1 MLTNKQEETLS
12 KVKSLLGPII
22 EDEQL
27 ELFGIRILHHKASCA
42 IEIFIDRPYGGIT
55 MGECARVNK
64 KLIAKIDSENF
75 LGGNYTLEV
84 SSPGCEWPLKTK
96 KVFLRISGHRTRM
109 MLLEPIE
116 GKMELSGVVKK
127 ADDDNVTIQCGAD
140 DKDIPLTKIQKAIQ
154 II

>member
-96 KVFLRISGHRTRM
+96 KDFLRISGHRTRM
-109 MLLEPIE
+109 MLLEPYLRIWVIM
-116 GKMELSGVVKK
+116 KMLWLFGNFHLRESLHRQSRGLKISKK
-127 ADDDNVTIQCGAD
+127 C
-140 DKDIPLTKIQKAIQ
+140 
-154 II
+154 